1 MDGLDI
7 FALIILLV
15 LAVVVVGIWVALG
28 MLPGKIAR
36 SRNHPQAEAIN
47 VAGWWGVITMGL
59 LLPLAYI
66 WAYTKPEKHHS
77 ATPDPDTNSVSIN
90 DKGEQA

>member
-28 MLPGKIAR
+28 MLPGKIAL

-47 VAGWWGVITMGL
+47 MAGWWGVITMGL
-59 LLPLAYI
+59 LLPLAFI
-66 WAYTKPEKHHS
+66 WAYTKPENYRSEIHDS
-77 ATPDPDTNSVSIN
+77 ATNE
-90 DKGEQA
+90 KGEQA